1 MCVQYTD
8 SHHNIWAAGIR
19 TWAKTIL
26 NYQTVHD
33 RKAEG
38 MFSESVQFYSLIKI
52 VAIKNLCTVKEN
64 VHCQSPFIIIIRNC
78 VM

>member
-1 MCVQYTD
+1 MLCVQYTD

-38 MFSESVQFYSLIKI
+38 MCSESVQFYSLIKI
-52 VAIKNLCTVKEN
+52 VAIKICALLKKMCTVKA
-64 VHCQSPFIIIIRNC
+64 PL
-78 VM
+78 